1 MNKLQATY
9 NKVTETLK
17 ELESVK
23 ENTFFIGGVIE
34 TNTPD
39 IEILLHWKD
48 LYKSDNVHFML
59 LDQDINISELMD
71 NLLYVVRMDKK
82 LNELGN
88 QLLLSDDD
96 ENFMIACYIDEILES
111 FSNTQEKMLENNE
124 DI

>member
-59 LDQDINISELMD
+59 LDQNINISELMD

-124 DI
+124 NI

>member
-124 DI
+124 NI